1 MRTLTRTGLMIAA
14 AVFCVAAL
22 PRTASAHTDAVI
34 RIVVRYSGVHLR
46 IRYPLVYHEP
56 QRIGFGYRR
65 ERRLVERRDWLQ
77 RAAVRA
83 LRAGE
88 LREARRLF
96 SRAVDLEARR
106 RGRRAGRR

>member
-22 PRTASAHTDAVI
+22 PHAASAHPDAVL
-34 RIVVRYSGVHLR
+34 RIGGPDAGIQLR
-46 IRYPLVYHEP
+46 IRYPFVYHEP
-56 QRIGFGYRR
+56 QRVGFGYRR

-96 SRAVDLEARR
+96 SRAVDVEARR